1 MPITLELHADEES
14 TYLATAAFFD
24 AAGDPV
30 TPNANTI
37 KWTLSNMEGTVIN
50 SRNNVVIASDTSVD
64 IVLSGK
70 DLAMQT
76 GETGI
81 VKRLLTVV
89 AVYDSTE
96 GNDLPLNGEI
106 IFLLDPKVMIPF
118 P

>member
-14 TYLATAAFFD
+14 TYLATAAFTD

-30 TPNANTI
+30 TPNAGTI
-37 KWTLSNMEGTVIN
+37 KWTLSDLEGTVIN
-50 SRNNVVIASDTSVD
+50 NKNNVVIASATSVG

-76 GETGI
+76 GETGT

-96 GNDLPLNGEI
+96 GTDLPLNEEV
-106 IFLLDPKVMIPF
+106 IFPLDPKVMIPF